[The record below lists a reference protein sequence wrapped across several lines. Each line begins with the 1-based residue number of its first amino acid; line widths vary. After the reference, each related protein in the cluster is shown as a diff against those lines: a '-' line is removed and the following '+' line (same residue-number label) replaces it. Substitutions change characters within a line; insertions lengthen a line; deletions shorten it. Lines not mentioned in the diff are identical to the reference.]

1 MFPTDR
7 PRRLRRTPALRELV
21 RETRLDAGDF
31 IYPLF
36 VRSGKG
42 IKSEI
47 AAMPGNY
54 HFSVDRL
61 VQECGE
67 AMEDGVRSVIL
78 FGIPDHKDAVGTAA
92 YDDGAPVHEID
103 PIAGTEEQ
111 AQLVDTVTNR
121 FRVAELAIR
130 EPDEPL

>member
-36 VRSGKG
+36 VRSGRG

-61 VQECGE
+61 VQQY
-67 AMEDGVRSVIL
+67 ASDVWNA
-78 FGIPDHKDAVGTAA
+78 K
-92 YDDGAPVHEID
+92 
-103 PIAGTEEQ
+103 PISEGSNA
-111 AQLVDTVTNR
+111 
-121 FRVAELAIR
+121 
-130 EPDEPL
+130 